1 MAASSCVP
9 TALASTEEVAAELA
23 SSEGPDP
30 KFDAGSIIAEVGWTA
45 EKGCI
50 GREVLNSLL

>member
-1 MAASSCVP
+1 M
-9 TALASTEEVAAELA
+9 ELVLT